1 MTTQLL
7 VKLEASLKEMLAKL
21 ARAEGKNSSQVIR
34 ELIERYVRDR
44 DIGAYVDGLWG
55 RVGDQMKTRN
65 LKPADVSRAIRSVRR
80 RKIAA

>member
-1 MTTQLL
+1 
-7 VKLEASLKEMLAKL
+7 MLAKL

-34 ELIERYVRDR
+34 ELIKRYVRDR

-55 RVGDQMKTRN
+55 RVGDRMKSRN
-65 LKPADVSRAIRSVRR
+65 LKPADVSRTVRSVRR